1 MIASKKK
8 LEKTLLKVDG
18 SITEASKKLGISQQ
32 AIAERLKRDPSIK
45 ENVAAARAM
54 ALKKAG
60 ISRARVYKGISE
72 GLDAKLVIIKDG
84 DAVETEAPDHK
95 ERRENRKIALQLL
108 GDLDQETQ
116 GGEKIFNLVQVF
128 LPQKEPIIDVEAST

>member
-1 MIASKKK
+1 MIASKTK
-8 LEKTLLKVDG
+8 LEKTLIRTDG
-18 SITEASKKLGISQQ
+18 HIAKAAKIIGMTPQALHDRINNNPDIKKTVK
-32 AIAERLKRDPSIK
+32 EVRD
-45 ENVAAARAM
+45 A
-54 ALKKAG
+54 ALKAAK

-84 DAVETEAPDHK
+84 EATVTKAPDHK

-108 GDLDQETQ
+108 GDLDPDTQ
-116 GGEKIFNLVQVF
+116 GGDKTFNLVQVF